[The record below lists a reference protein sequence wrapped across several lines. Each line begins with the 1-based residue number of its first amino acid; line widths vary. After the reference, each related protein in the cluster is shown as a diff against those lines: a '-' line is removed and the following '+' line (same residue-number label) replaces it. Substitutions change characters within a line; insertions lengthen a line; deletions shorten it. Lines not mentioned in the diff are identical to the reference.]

1 MSKGLTDIENLKVT
15 YFALQKR
22 QLMVHSPE
30 HVTAYN
36 RLHDRVWLALL
47 AIEGLGEAGRRAIE
61 DMLTHDVP
69 MIRFRAATRVLA
81 WNPHL
86 AVPVLGRL
94 LTDEF
99 PPHAQGYR
107 QFAVVAEVNLF
118 LHKHFDVRFYD
129 GTELTEPMRA
139 YGYELPEE
147 YILRNSR

>member
-1 MSKGLTDIENLKVT
+1 MNESELDIKTLKAK
-15 YFALQKR
+15 YFALQER

-36 RLHDRVWLALL
+36 RLHDRVWLALM
-47 AIEGLGEAGRRAIE
+47 AIEDLGEAGRRAIE
-61 DMLTHDVP
+61 DMLTHDEP

-94 LTDEF
+94 LTEEF
-99 PPHAQGYR
+99 PPEARGFR
-107 QFAVVAEVNLF
+107 QFSVVAEVSLF

-129 GTELTEPMRA
+129 GSELVEPLRA
-139 YGYELPEE
+139 YGYELPQE
-147 YILRNSR
+147 YIMTNSR